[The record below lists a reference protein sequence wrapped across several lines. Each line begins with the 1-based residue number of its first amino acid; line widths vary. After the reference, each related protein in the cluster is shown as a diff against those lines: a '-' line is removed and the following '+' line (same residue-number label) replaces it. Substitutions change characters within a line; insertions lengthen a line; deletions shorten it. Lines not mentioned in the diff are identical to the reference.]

1 MIKIDEKKIKQEL
14 INFGLLKKET
24 LTTRMLYEMIES
36 SSLSSCINLTAEIRE
51 DGQSADIIE
60 IYYRSETI
68 DKYITLVMDKI
79 FNIVTTDKI
88 LFDNVFDYIIKLE
101 KEIIDTEKLMN

>member
-36 SSLSSCINLTAEIRE
+36 SSLSSCINLIAEIRE